1 MPLIVQKY
9 GGTSVGSVSRI
20 HAVAERIA
28 GLAGQGCQ
36 VAVVVSAMG
45 DSTDR
50 LVELARE
57 VCREPEAREMDALLA
72 TGEMVSTALLAMAL
86 HARGTKARS
95 WNALQLPIE
104 TTAHAGRARIERVDC
119 AKLREDLAQGIVPVV
134 CGFQGRAA
142 NGDLTTIG
150 RGGSDTTAVALAV
163 VLGAEECQILTD
175 VDGVYT
181 TDPRMVPEARRLERI
196 SFEEMLELAGQGSRV
211 LHLRSVEFAARHNM
225 RVRVLSSFEP
235 GPGTLIC
242 QEDAKVE
249 APVVSGIA
257 FNRDEAAITAI
268 GVPHQAGVAHAILKP
283 VSAAGVD
290 VDLIVLNA
298 PREGRVDLS
307 FTVHRDDYAKA
318 LALAKGAAAQFP
330 GAAVSGDHRVAKLA
344 VVGSGMRSHAGVAT
358 KLFETLARESINV
371 RLVSTSEIKI
381 SVLLEEQDLERAVRA
396 LHRSYGLGE
405 SGTSRFD
412 IL

>member
-1 MPLIVQKY
+1 MSVIVQKY
-9 GGTSVGSVSRI
+9 GGTSVGSVARI
-20 HAVAERIA
+20 HAVAGQIA
-28 GLAGQGCQ
+28 RLAGQGRQ

-50 LVELARE
+50 LIELARE
-57 VCREPEAREMDALLA
+57 VCPDPEPREMDALLA

-86 HARGTKARS
+86 NARGIQARS
-95 WNALQLPIE
+95 WNALQLPID
-104 TTAHAGRARIERVDC
+104 TTAQPGRARIERVECD
-119 AKLREDLAQGIVPVV
+119 KLKADLEKGIVPIV

-142 NGDLTTIG
+142 NGDITTIG

-163 VLGAEECQILTD
+163 ALDAAECQILTD

-181 TDPRMVPEARRLERI
+181 TDPRMVPEARRLERV

-211 LHLRSVEFAARHNM
+211 LHLRAVEFASRHNV
-225 RVRVLSSFEP
+225 RLRVLSSFEP

-257 FNRDEAAITAI
+257 FNRDEAAITAA
-268 GVPHQAGVAHAILKP
+268 GVPHQPGVAHAILKP
-283 VSAAGVD
+283 ISREGID
-290 VDLIVLNA
+290 VDMIVLNA
-298 PREGRVDLS
+298 PRDARVDLS

-318 LALAKGAAAQFP
+318 LEVARQAAAQYP
-330 GAAVSGDHRVAKLA
+330 GATVSGDDRVAKLA

-358 KLFETLARESINV
+358 RLFETLAIESINV

-381 SVLLEEQDLERAVRA
+381 SVLVEEKDLERAVRA
-396 LHRSYGLGE
+396 LHKAYGLE
-405 SGTSRFD
+405 KSASP
-412 IL
+412 